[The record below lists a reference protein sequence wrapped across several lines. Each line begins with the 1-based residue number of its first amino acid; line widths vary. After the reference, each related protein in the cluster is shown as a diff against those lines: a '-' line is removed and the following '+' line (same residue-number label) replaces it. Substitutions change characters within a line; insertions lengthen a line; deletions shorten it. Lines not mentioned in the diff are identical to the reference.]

1 MESPKID
8 YIQSKDNKTIKHI
21 ISLQQRKYRQKFG
34 EYTVEGIRAV
44 TDIGKKDC
52 LRSILIRESKRSELE
67 PLVQKGFTVSS
78 VYVVQ
83 DPIFDKIEHSVNGQG
98 ILGIAKKCVN
108 DLHSLIV
115 EDGLYV
121 ALDGVQDP
129 GNLGT
134 IIRTAVAAGVKG
146 IFLMKGTVDPFNDK
160 TVRSTMSALHKI
172 PLYEDITL
180 SLLHDM
186 VTESN
191 MTTYVTALEHS
202 NPYHTVRYAKRTMLV
217 LGNEGNGVTPEV
229 MNLCTNRIMIPMYGD
244 AKLVEWACKSYL
256 GEIVEAGAKVLLY
269 KAGFNHSKLLVSD
282 DYFCTC
288 GSTNIDFRSFEN
300 NFECNIFFYDKDL
313 ALRIKEIYLNDEKD
327 CVDIEEIRD
336 YTHRSFATRLWESIV
351 RLLSP
356 LL

>member
-44 TDIGKKDC
+44 TDIGKKDF

-134 IIRTAVAAGVKG
+134 IIRTAVAAGAKG
-146 IFLMKGTVDPFNDK
+146 LLLLKGTVDPYNEK
-160 TVRSTMSALHKI
+160 CVRSTMSALCNI
-172 PLYEDITL
+172 PIFEDVTL
-180 SLLHDM
+180 SEFYDFIKDN
-186 VTESN
+186 TIK
-191 MTTYVTALEHS
+191 TYVTSLDNAK
-202 NPYHTVRYAKRTMLV
+202 PYHTISYAKRTMII
-217 LGNEGNGVTPEV
+217 LGNEGNGVSKEIIEICDQAIT
-229 MNLCTNRIMIPMYGD
+229 IPMYGD
-244 AKLVEWACKSYL
+244 IESLNVSIAAALCMY
-256 GEIVEAGAKVLLY
+256 KVREQ
-269 KAGFNHSKLLVSD
+269 
-282 DYFCTC
+282 
-288 GSTNIDFRSFEN
+288 I
-300 NFECNIFFYDKDL
+300 
-313 ALRIKEIYLNDEKD
+313 
-327 CVDIEEIRD
+327 
-336 YTHRSFATRLWESIV
+336 
-351 RLLSP
+351 
-356 LL
+356 

>member
-67 PLVQKGFTVSS
+67 PLVEKGFTVSS

-108 DLHSLIV
+108 DLHSFIV

-134 IIRTAVAAGVKG
+134 IIRTAVAAGAKG
-146 IFLMKGTVDPFNDK
+146 IFLLKGTVDPYNEK
-160 TVRSTMSALHKI
+160 CVRSTMSALCNI
-172 PLYEDITL
+172 PIFEDVTL
-180 SLLHDM
+180 SEFYDFIKDN
-186 VTESN
+186 TIK
-191 MTTYVTALEHS
+191 TYVTSLE
-202 NPYHTVRYAKRTMLV
+202 NAKPYHTISYAKRTMII
-217 LGNEGNGVTPEV
+217 LGNEGNGVSREIIEMCDQAIT
-229 MNLCTNRIMIPMYGD
+229 IPMYGD
-244 AKLVEWACKSYL
+244 IESLNVSIAAALCMY
-256 GEIVEAGAKVLLY
+256 KVREQ
-269 KAGFNHSKLLVSD
+269 
-282 DYFCTC
+282 
-288 GSTNIDFRSFEN
+288 I
-300 NFECNIFFYDKDL
+300 
-313 ALRIKEIYLNDEKD
+313 
-327 CVDIEEIRD
+327 
-336 YTHRSFATRLWESIV
+336 
-351 RLLSP
+351 
-356 LL
+356 

>member
-67 PLVQKGFTVSS
+67 PLVEKGFTVSS

-134 IIRTAVAAGVKG
+134 IIRTAVAAGAKG
-146 IFLMKGTVDPFNDK
+146 IFLLKGTVDPYNEK
-160 TVRSTMSALHKI
+160 CVRSTMSALCNI
-172 PLYEDITL
+172 PIFEDVTL
-180 SLLHDM
+180 SEFYDFIKDN
-186 VTESN
+186 TIK
-191 MTTYVTALEHS
+191 TYVTSLENS
-202 NPYHTVRYAKRTMLV
+202 KPYHTISYAKRTMII
-217 LGNEGNGVTPEV
+217 LGNEGNGVSREIIEMCDQAIT
-229 MNLCTNRIMIPMYGD
+229 IPMYGD
-244 AKLVEWACKSYL
+244 IESLNVSIAAALCMY
-256 GEIVEAGAKVLLY
+256 KVREQ
-269 KAGFNHSKLLVSD
+269 
-282 DYFCTC
+282 
-288 GSTNIDFRSFEN
+288 I
-300 NFECNIFFYDKDL
+300 
-313 ALRIKEIYLNDEKD
+313 
-327 CVDIEEIRD
+327 
-336 YTHRSFATRLWESIV
+336 
-351 RLLSP
+351 
-356 LL
+356 

>member
-44 TDIGKKDC
+44 TDIGKKDF

-67 PLVQKGFTVSS
+67 PLVEKGFTVSS

-134 IIRTAVAAGVKG
+134 IIRTAVAAGAKG
-146 IFLMKGTVDPFNDK
+146 IFLLKGTVDPYNEK
-160 TVRSTMSALHKI
+160 CVRSTMSALCNI
-172 PLYEDITL
+172 PIFEDVTL
-180 SLLHDM
+180 SEFYDFIKDN
-186 VTESN
+186 TIK
-191 MTTYVTALEHS
+191 TYVTSLENAKS
-202 NPYHTVRYAKRTMLV
+202 YHTISYAKRTMII
-217 LGNEGNGVTPEV
+217 LGNEGNGVSKEIIEMCDQAIT
-229 MNLCTNRIMIPMYGD
+229 IPMYGD
-244 AKLVEWACKSYL
+244 IESLNVSIAAALCMY
-256 GEIVEAGAKVLLY
+256 KVREQ
-269 KAGFNHSKLLVSD
+269 
-282 DYFCTC
+282 
-288 GSTNIDFRSFEN
+288 I
-300 NFECNIFFYDKDL
+300 
-313 ALRIKEIYLNDEKD
+313 
-327 CVDIEEIRD
+327 
-336 YTHRSFATRLWESIV
+336 
-351 RLLSP
+351 
-356 LL
+356 

>member
-44 TDIGKKDC
+44 TDIGKKDF

-67 PLVQKGFTVSS
+67 PLVQKGFTVFS

-134 IIRTAVAAGVKG
+134 IIRTAVAAGAKG
-146 IFLMKGTVDPFNDK
+146 ILLLKGTVDPYNEK
-160 TVRSTMSALHKI
+160 CVRSTMSALCNI
-172 PLYEDITL
+172 PIFEDVTL
-180 SLLHDM
+180 SEFYDFIKDN
-186 VTESN
+186 TIK
-191 MTTYVTALEHS
+191 TYVTSLE
-202 NPYHTVRYAKRTMLV
+202 NAKPYHTISYPKRTMII
-217 LGNEGNGVTPEV
+217 LGNEGNGVSREIIEMCDQAIT
-229 MNLCTNRIMIPMYGD
+229 IPMYGD
-244 AKLVEWACKSYL
+244 IESLNVSIAAALCMY
-256 GEIVEAGAKVLLY
+256 KVREQ
-269 KAGFNHSKLLVSD
+269 
-282 DYFCTC
+282 
-288 GSTNIDFRSFEN
+288 I
-300 NFECNIFFYDKDL
+300 
-313 ALRIKEIYLNDEKD
+313 
-327 CVDIEEIRD
+327 
-336 YTHRSFATRLWESIV
+336 
-351 RLLSP
+351 
-356 LL
+356 

>member
-44 TDIGKKDC
+44 TDIGKKDF

-78 VYVVQ
+78 IYVVQ

-134 IIRTAVAAGVKG
+134 IIRTAVAAGAKG
-146 IFLMKGTVDPFNDK
+146 IFLLKGTVDPYNEK
-160 TVRSTMSALHKI
+160 CVRSTMSALCNI
-172 PLYEDITL
+172 PIFEDVTL
-180 SLLHDM
+180 SEFYDFIKDN
-186 VTESN
+186 TIK
-191 MTTYVTALEHS
+191 TYVTSLDNAK
-202 NPYHTVRYAKRTMLV
+202 PYHTISYSKRTMII
-217 LGNEGNGVTPEV
+217 LGNEGNGVSRDIIEMCDQAIT
-229 MNLCTNRIMIPMYGD
+229 IPMYGD
-244 AKLVEWACKSYL
+244 IESLNVSIAAALCMY
-256 GEIVEAGAKVLLY
+256 KVREQ
-269 KAGFNHSKLLVSD
+269 
-282 DYFCTC
+282 
-288 GSTNIDFRSFEN
+288 I
-300 NFECNIFFYDKDL
+300 
-313 ALRIKEIYLNDEKD
+313 
-327 CVDIEEIRD
+327 
-336 YTHRSFATRLWESIV
+336 
-351 RLLSP
+351 
-356 LL
+356 

>member
-34 EYTVEGIRAV
+34 EYMVEGIRAV
-44 TDIGKKDC
+44 TDIGKKDF

-67 PLVQKGFTVSS
+67 PLVEKGFTVSS

-134 IIRTAVAAGVKG
+134 IIRTAVAAGAKG
-146 IFLMKGTVDPFNDK
+146 IFLLKGTVDPYNEK
-160 TVRSTMSALHKI
+160 CVRSTMSALCNI
-172 PLYEDITL
+172 PIFEDVTL
-180 SLLHDM
+180 SEFYDFIKDN
-186 VTESN
+186 TIK
-191 MTTYVTALEHS
+191 TYVTSLE
-202 NPYHTVRYAKRTMLV
+202 NAKPYHTISYAKRTMII
-217 LGNEGNGVTPEV
+217 LGNEGNGVSREIIEMCDQAIT
-229 MNLCTNRIMIPMYGD
+229 IPMYGD
-244 AKLVEWACKSYL
+244 IESLNVSIAAALCMY
-256 GEIVEAGAKVLLY
+256 KVREQ
-269 KAGFNHSKLLVSD
+269 
-282 DYFCTC
+282 
-288 GSTNIDFRSFEN
+288 I
-300 NFECNIFFYDKDL
+300 
-313 ALRIKEIYLNDEKD
+313 
-327 CVDIEEIRD
+327 
-336 YTHRSFATRLWESIV
+336 
-351 RLLSP
+351 
-356 LL
+356 

>member
-34 EYTVEGIRAV
+34 EYMVEGIRAV

-67 PLVQKGFTVSS
+67 PLVEKGFTVSS

-134 IIRTAVAAGVKG
+134 IIRTAVAAGAKG
-146 IFLMKGTVDPFNDK
+146 IFLLKGTVDPYNEK
-160 TVRSTMSALHKI
+160 CVRSTMSALCNI
-172 PLYEDITL
+172 PIFEDVTL
-180 SLLHDM
+180 SEFYDFIKDN
-186 VTESN
+186 TIK
-191 MTTYVTALEHS
+191 TYVTSLDNAK
-202 NPYHTVRYAKRTMLV
+202 PYHTISYAKRTMII
-217 LGNEGNGVTPEV
+217 LGNEGNGVSKEIIEMCDQAIT
-229 MNLCTNRIMIPMYGD
+229 IPMYGD
-244 AKLVEWACKSYL
+244 IESLNVSIAAALCMY
-256 GEIVEAGAKVLLY
+256 KVREQ
-269 KAGFNHSKLLVSD
+269 
-282 DYFCTC
+282 
-288 GSTNIDFRSFEN
+288 I
-300 NFECNIFFYDKDL
+300 
-313 ALRIKEIYLNDEKD
+313 
-327 CVDIEEIRD
+327 
-336 YTHRSFATRLWESIV
+336 
-351 RLLSP
+351 
-356 LL
+356 

>member
-34 EYTVEGIRAV
+34 EYMVEGIRAV

-67 PLVQKGFTVSS
+67 PLVEKGFTVSS

-134 IIRTAVAAGVKG
+134 IIRTAVAAGAKG
-146 IFLMKGTVDPFNDK
+146 IFLLKGTVDPYNEK
-160 TVRSTMSALHKI
+160 CVRSTMSALCNI
-172 PLYEDITL
+172 PIFEDVTL
-180 SLLHDM
+180 SEFYDFIKDN
-186 VTESN
+186 TIK
-191 MTTYVTALEHS
+191 TYVTSLE
-202 NPYHTVRYAKRTMLV
+202 NAKPYHTISYAKRTMII
-217 LGNEGNGVTPEV
+217 LGNEGNGVSRKIIEMCDQAIT
-229 MNLCTNRIMIPMYGD
+229 IPMYGD
-244 AKLVEWACKSYL
+244 IESLNVSIAAALCMY
-256 GEIVEAGAKVLLY
+256 KVREQ
-269 KAGFNHSKLLVSD
+269 
-282 DYFCTC
+282 
-288 GSTNIDFRSFEN
+288 I
-300 NFECNIFFYDKDL
+300 
-313 ALRIKEIYLNDEKD
+313 
-327 CVDIEEIRD
+327 
-336 YTHRSFATRLWESIV
+336 
-351 RLLSP
+351 
-356 LL
+356 

>member
-44 TDIGKKDC
+44 TDIGKKDF

-67 PLVQKGFTVSS
+67 PLVQTGFTVSS

-134 IIRTAVAAGVKG
+134 IIRTAVAAGAKG
-146 IFLMKGTVDPFNDK
+146 IFLLKGTVDPYNEK
-160 TVRSTMSALHKI
+160 CVRSTMSALCNI
-172 PLYEDITL
+172 PIFEDVTL
-180 SLLHDM
+180 SEFYDFIKDN
-186 VTESN
+186 TIK
-191 MTTYVTALEHS
+191 TYVTSLDNAK
-202 NPYHTVRYAKRTMLV
+202 PYHTISYSKRTMII
-217 LGNEGNGVTPEV
+217 LGNEGNGVSRDIIEMCDQAIT
-229 MNLCTNRIMIPMYGD
+229 IPMYGD
-244 AKLVEWACKSYL
+244 IESLNVSIAAALCMY
-256 GEIVEAGAKVLLY
+256 KVREQ
-269 KAGFNHSKLLVSD
+269 
-282 DYFCTC
+282 
-288 GSTNIDFRSFEN
+288 I
-300 NFECNIFFYDKDL
+300 
-313 ALRIKEIYLNDEKD
+313 
-327 CVDIEEIRD
+327 
-336 YTHRSFATRLWESIV
+336 
-351 RLLSP
+351 
-356 LL
+356 

>member
-44 TDIGKKDC
+44 TDIGKKDF

-67 PLVQKGFTVSS
+67 PLVEKGFTVSS

-134 IIRTAVAAGVKG
+134 IIRTAVAAGAKG
-146 IFLMKGTVDPFNDK
+146 IFLLKGTVDPYNEK
-160 TVRSTMSALHKI
+160 CVRSTMSALCNI
-172 PLYEDITL
+172 PIFEDVTL
-180 SLLHDM
+180 SEFYDFIKDN
-186 VTESN
+186 TIK
-191 MTTYVTALEHS
+191 TYVTSLE
-202 NPYHTVRYAKRTMLV
+202 NAKPYHTISYPKQTMII
-217 LGNEGNGVTPEV
+217 LGNEGNGVSREIIEMCDQAIT
-229 MNLCTNRIMIPMYGD
+229 IPMYGD
-244 AKLVEWACKSYL
+244 IESLNVSIAAALCMY
-256 GEIVEAGAKVLLY
+256 KVREQ
-269 KAGFNHSKLLVSD
+269 
-282 DYFCTC
+282 
-288 GSTNIDFRSFEN
+288 I
-300 NFECNIFFYDKDL
+300 
-313 ALRIKEIYLNDEKD
+313 
-327 CVDIEEIRD
+327 
-336 YTHRSFATRLWESIV
+336 
-351 RLLSP
+351 
-356 LL
+356 

>member
-34 EYTVEGIRAV
+34 EYMVEGIRAV

-134 IIRTAVAAGVKG
+134 IIRTAVAAGAKG
-146 IFLMKGTVDPFNDK
+146 IFLLKGTVDPYNEK
-160 TVRSTMSALHKI
+160 CVRSTMSALCNI
-172 PLYEDITL
+172 PIFEDVTL
-180 SLLHDM
+180 SEFYDFIKDN
-186 VTESN
+186 TIK
-191 MTTYVTALEHS
+191 TYVTSLE
-202 NPYHTVRYAKRTMLV
+202 NAKPYHTISYAKRTMII
-217 LGNEGNGVTPEV
+217 LGNEGNGVSREIIEMCDQAIT
-229 MNLCTNRIMIPMYGD
+229 IPMYGD
-244 AKLVEWACKSYL
+244 IESLNVSIAAALCMY
-256 GEIVEAGAKVLLY
+256 KVREQ
-269 KAGFNHSKLLVSD
+269 
-282 DYFCTC
+282 
-288 GSTNIDFRSFEN
+288 I
-300 NFECNIFFYDKDL
+300 
-313 ALRIKEIYLNDEKD
+313 
-327 CVDIEEIRD
+327 
-336 YTHRSFATRLWESIV
+336 
-351 RLLSP
+351 
-356 LL
+356 

>member
-44 TDIGKKDC
+44 TDIGKKEF

-78 VYVVQ
+78 IYVVQ

-121 ALDGVQDP
+121 ALDGVQNP

-134 IIRTAVAAGVKG
+134 IIRTAVAAGAKG
-146 IFLMKGTVDPFNDK
+146 IFLLKGTVDPYNEK
-160 TVRSTMSALHKI
+160 CVRSTMSALCNI
-172 PLYEDITL
+172 PIFEDITL
-180 SLLHDM
+180 SEFYDFIKDN
-186 VTESN
+186 SIK
-191 MTTYVTALEHS
+191 TYVTSLDNAK
-202 NPYHTVRYAKRTMLV
+202 PYHTISYAKRTMV
-217 LGNEGNGVTPEV
+217 ILGNEGNGVSKEIIEMCDQAIT
-229 MNLCTNRIMIPMYGD
+229 IPMYGD
-244 AKLVEWACKSYL
+244 IESLNVSIAAALCMY
-256 GEIVEAGAKVLLY
+256 KVREQ
-269 KAGFNHSKLLVSD
+269 
-282 DYFCTC
+282 
-288 GSTNIDFRSFEN
+288 I
-300 NFECNIFFYDKDL
+300 
-313 ALRIKEIYLNDEKD
+313 
-327 CVDIEEIRD
+327 
-336 YTHRSFATRLWESIV
+336 
-351 RLLSP
+351 
-356 LL
+356 

>member
-34 EYTVEGIRAV
+34 EYMVEGIRAV

-67 PLVQKGFTVSS
+67 PLVEKGFTVSS

-134 IIRTAVAAGVKG
+134 IIRTAVAAGAKG
-146 IFLMKGTVDPFNDK
+146 IFLLKGTVDPYNEK
-160 TVRSTMSALHKI
+160 CVRSTMSALCNI
-172 PLYEDITL
+172 PIFEDVTL
-180 SLLHDM
+180 SEFYDFIKDN
-186 VTESN
+186 TIK
-191 MTTYVTALEHS
+191 TYVTSLE
-202 NPYHTVRYAKRTMLV
+202 NAKPYHTISYAKRTMII
-217 LGNEGNGVTPEV
+217 LGNEGNGVSREIIEMCDQAIT
-229 MNLCTNRIMIPMYGD
+229 IPMYGD
-244 AKLVEWACKSYL
+244 
-256 GEIVEAGAKVLLY
+256 I
-269 KAGFNHSKLLVSD
+269 
-282 DYFCTC
+282 
-288 GSTNIDFRSFEN
+288 
-300 NFECNIFFYDKDL
+300 
-313 ALRIKEIYLNDEKD
+313 
-327 CVDIEEIRD
+327 
-336 YTHRSFATRLWESIV
+336 ESINVSIAAALCMYKV
-351 RLLSP
+351 REQI
-356 LL
+356 

>member
-34 EYTVEGIRAV
+34 EYMVEGIRAV

-67 PLVQKGFTVSS
+67 PLVEKGFTVSS

-108 DLHSLIV
+108 DLHSFIV

-134 IIRTAVAAGVKG
+134 IIRTAVAAGAKG
-146 IFLMKGTVDPFNDK
+146 IFLLKGTVDPYNEK
-160 TVRSTMSALHKI
+160 CVRSTMSALCNI
-172 PLYEDITL
+172 PIFEDVTL
-180 SLLHDM
+180 SEFYDLIKDN
-186 VTESN
+186 TIK
-191 MTTYVTALEHS
+191 TYVTSLENAKS
-202 NPYHTVRYAKRTMLV
+202 YHTISYAKRTMII
-217 LGNEGNGVTPEV
+217 LGNEGNGVSREIIEMCDQAIT
-229 MNLCTNRIMIPMYGD
+229 IPMYGD
-244 AKLVEWACKSYL
+244 IESLNVSIAAALCMY
-256 GEIVEAGAKVLLY
+256 KVREQ
-269 KAGFNHSKLLVSD
+269 
-282 DYFCTC
+282 
-288 GSTNIDFRSFEN
+288 I
-300 NFECNIFFYDKDL
+300 
-313 ALRIKEIYLNDEKD
+313 
-327 CVDIEEIRD
+327 
-336 YTHRSFATRLWESIV
+336 
-351 RLLSP
+351 
-356 LL
+356 

>member
-44 TDIGKKDC
+44 TDIGKKDF

-115 EDGLYV
+115 EDGLYI

-134 IIRTAVAAGVKG
+134 IIRTAVAAGAKG
-146 IFLMKGTVDPFNDK
+146 IFLLKGTVDPYNEK
-160 TVRSTMSALHKI
+160 CVRSTMSALCNI
-172 PLYEDITL
+172 PIFEDITL
-180 SLLHDM
+180 SEFYDFIKDN
-186 VTESN
+186 TIK
-191 MTTYVTALEHS
+191 TYVTSLDNAK
-202 NPYHTVRYAKRTMLV
+202 PYHTISYAKRTMV
-217 LGNEGNGVTPEV
+217 ILGNEGNGVSKEIIEMCDQAIT
-229 MNLCTNRIMIPMYGD
+229 IPMYGD
-244 AKLVEWACKSYL
+244 IESLNVSIAAALCMY
-256 GEIVEAGAKVLLY
+256 KVREQ
-269 KAGFNHSKLLVSD
+269 
-282 DYFCTC
+282 
-288 GSTNIDFRSFEN
+288 I
-300 NFECNIFFYDKDL
+300 
-313 ALRIKEIYLNDEKD
+313 
-327 CVDIEEIRD
+327 
-336 YTHRSFATRLWESIV
+336 
-351 RLLSP
+351 
-356 LL
+356 

>member
-34 EYTVEGIRAV
+34 EYMVEGIRAV

-67 PLVQKGFTVSS
+67 PLVEKGFTVSS

-134 IIRTAVAAGVKG
+134 IIRTAVAAGAKG
-146 IFLMKGTVDPFNDK
+146 IFLLKGTVDPYNEK
-160 TVRSTMSALHKI
+160 CVRSTMSALCNI
-172 PLYEDITL
+172 PIFEDVTL
-180 SLLHDM
+180 SEFYDFIKDN
-186 VTESN
+186 TIK
-191 MTTYVTALEHS
+191 TYVTSLE
-202 NPYHTVRYAKRTMLV
+202 NAKPYHTISYAKRTMII
-217 LGNEGNGVTPEV
+217 LGNEGNGVSREIIEMCDQAIT
-229 MNLCTNRIMIPMYGD
+229 IPMYD
-244 AKLVEWACKSYL
+244 
-256 GEIVEAGAKVLLY
+256 
-269 KAGFNHSKLLVSD
+269 
-282 DYFCTC
+282 
-288 GSTNIDFRSFEN
+288 
-300 NFECNIFFYDKDL
+300 
-313 ALRIKEIYLNDEKD
+313 
-327 CVDIEEIRD
+327 DIE
-336 YTHRSFATRLWESIV
+336 SLNVSIAAALCMYKV
-351 RLLSP
+351 REQI
-356 LL
+356 

>member
-44 TDIGKKDC
+44 TDIGKKDF

-134 IIRTAVAAGVKG
+134 IIRTAVAAGAKG
-146 IFLMKGTVDPFNDK
+146 IFLLKGTVDPYNEK
-160 TVRSTMSALHKI
+160 CVRSTMSALCNI
-172 PLYEDITL
+172 PIFEDVTL
-180 SLLHDM
+180 SEFYDFIKDN
-186 VTESN
+186 TIK
-191 MTTYVTALEHS
+191 TYVTSLE
-202 NPYHTVRYAKRTMLV
+202 NAKPYHTISYAKRTMII
-217 LGNEGNGVTPEV
+217 LGNEGNGVSREIIEMCDQAIT
-229 MNLCTNRIMIPMYGD
+229 IPMYGD
-244 AKLVEWACKSYL
+244 IESLNVSIAAALCMY
-256 GEIVEAGAKVLLY
+256 KVREQ
-269 KAGFNHSKLLVSD
+269 
-282 DYFCTC
+282 
-288 GSTNIDFRSFEN
+288 I
-300 NFECNIFFYDKDL
+300 
-313 ALRIKEIYLNDEKD
+313 
-327 CVDIEEIRD
+327 
-336 YTHRSFATRLWESIV
+336 
-351 RLLSP
+351 
-356 LL
+356 

>member
-44 TDIGKKDC
+44 TDIGKKDF

-134 IIRTAVAAGVKG
+134 IIRTAVAAGAKG
-146 IFLMKGTVDPFNDK
+146 IFLLKGTVDPYNEK
-160 TVRSTMSALHKI
+160 CVRSTMSALCNI
-172 PLYEDITL
+172 PIFEDVTL
-180 SLLHDM
+180 SEFYDFIKDN
-186 VTESN
+186 TIK
-191 MTTYVTALEHS
+191 TYVTSLE
-202 NPYHTVRYAKRTMLV
+202 NAKPYHTISYAKRTMII
-217 LGNEGNGVTPEV
+217 LGNEGNGVSREIIEMCDQAIT
-229 MNLCTNRIMIPMYGD
+229 IPMYD
-244 AKLVEWACKSYL
+244 
-256 GEIVEAGAKVLLY
+256 
-269 KAGFNHSKLLVSD
+269 
-282 DYFCTC
+282 
-288 GSTNIDFRSFEN
+288 
-300 NFECNIFFYDKDL
+300 
-313 ALRIKEIYLNDEKD
+313 
-327 CVDIEEIRD
+327 DIE
-336 YTHRSFATRLWESIV
+336 SLNVSIAAALCMYKV
-351 RLLSP
+351 REQI
-356 LL
+356 